1 MTASTCCARAFLLD
15 QLKNTKESRPVTAN
29 QSGWSARRNAVA
41 TNDSMVLGGDITEGD
56 PRQQGRAGEMGVTVR
71 ASCSWVMSTM
81 EVLRLS

>member
-1 MTASTCCARAFLLD
+1 
-15 QLKNTKESRPVTAN
+15 
-29 QSGWSARRNAVA
+29 
-41 TNDSMVLGGDITEGD
+41 MVLGGDITEGD